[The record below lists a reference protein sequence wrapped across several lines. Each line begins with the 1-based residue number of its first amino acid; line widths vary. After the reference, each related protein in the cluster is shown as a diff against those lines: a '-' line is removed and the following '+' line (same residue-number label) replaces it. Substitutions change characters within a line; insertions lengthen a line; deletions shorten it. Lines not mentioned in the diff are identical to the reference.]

1 MKRRERDGK
10 RCQSEKSDPIR
21 ASSEPTFD
29 SDLISSLDGAE
40 TCTARSILE
49 HASADNIRATFG
61 SWDIRYFAI
70 EVVFA
75 TWTRKRKELL

>member
-10 RCQSEKSDPIR
+10 RCQSEKSDQIR

-29 SDLISSLDGAE
+29 FDLIWTLEGAE
-40 TCTARSILE
+40 TCTVRSIFE
-49 HASADNIRATFG
+49 HAMLVQNNIRATFG

-70 EVVFA
+70 EVEFA
-75 TWTRKRKELL
+75 TWIRKS

>member
-1 MKRRERDGK
+1 MENAVNQR
-10 RCQSEKSDPIR
+10 SPIR
-21 ASSEPTFD
+21 SEASSEPTFD
-29 SDLISSLDGAE
+29 FDLIWTLEGAE
-40 TCTARSILE
+40 TCTEVRG
-49 HASADNIRATFG
+49 ASWSMRDNIRATFG

>member
-1 MKRRERDGK
+1 MENAVNQR
-10 RCQSEKSDPIR
+10 SPIR
-21 ASSEPTFD
+21 SEASSKPTFD
-29 SDLISSLDGAE
+29 FDLIWTLEGAE
-40 TCTARSILE
+40 TCTARRG
-49 HASADNIRATFG
+49 ASLSMLVRDNIRATFG